1 MKIYCITQGT
11 QTGALWQP
19 REVGWGGREVQ
30 EGGDICAFMD
40 VLMHIDAWQ
49 KPTQYCEAI
58 ILQLKINKFFKMFSS
73 SKMQKE
79 LQKLKTT
86 KVNNKSKEQLLN
98 GF

>member
-1 MKIYCITQGT
+1 MG
-11 QTGALWQP
+11 
-19 REVGWGGREVQ
+19 GGREFQ
-30 EGGDICAFMD
+30 EGGDMCVFMN

-49 KPTQYCEAI
+49 KPTQYCKAI

-73 SKMQKE
+73 LKMQKE

-86 KVNNKSKEQLLN
+86 KVNNKSKEQSLN